1 MKTGFGKNHT
11 NETQGGLTIFMNDNL
26 RQRIQNQL
34 RQYLKDYRNIN
45 NLSAELAAEN
55 LDVEI
60 ATYRILEGKKPS
72 NRVISVLEYL
82 HKIAQLNSMSLTSFI
97 SFLERNARTESGTAE
112 MKRKL
117 FNWEQEL
124 LDKFDFVGIP
134 LRNRFLKGLSL
145 MSKDEVTDSLTC
157 LTRIISLPK
166 NKRIV
171 LFNLVKEMVSK

>member
-1 MKTGFGKNHT
+1 M
-11 NETQGGLTIFMNDNL
+11 NENL

-45 NLSAELAAEN
+45 SLSAELAAEN
-55 LDVEI
+55 LEVEI

-82 HKIAQLNSMSLTSFI
+82 HKIAQLNKMSLSSFI
-97 SFLERNARTESGTAE
+97 SFLERNGRTESGTLE

-124 LDKFDFVGIP
+124 LDKFDYVGIP
-134 LRNRFLKGLSL
+134 LRNRFLKGFLG
-145 MSKDEVTDSLTC
+145 MNKEEVADSLTC
-157 LTRIISLPK
+157 LTRIVSMPK
-166 NKRIV
+166 NKRDV
-171 LFNLVKEMVSK
+171 LFSLVKEMVSK